1 MARPPSFPFAKSG
14 VSRADTADRKLSAA
28 ELLLE
33 RAREHRELAAQAG
46 DEKERAEHESRALAL
61 VEEAEALASDARSS
75 IRSLRR

>member
-1 MARPPSFPFAKSG
+1 MARPPSNPFTKTGAAK
-14 VSRADTADRKLSAA
+14 ADTADRKLSAA

-33 RAREHRELAAQAG
+33 RAREHRDLAVQAS
-46 DEKERAEHESRALAL
+46 DPEERAALEKRALAL